1 MKDLNRKYQKCGDL
15 YIKFDDQ
22 GVPEYGFEVRGAQIR
37 KFYNLKNDKEPKK
50 IILPPVSI
58 ARLKSVLDDETLKDI
73 EQEIKERGTTIYT
86 PAIARYIEG
95 YVDIADECFCDLRD
109 KEIIIKTN
117 YPIAF
122 GNEAFN
128 NCQNISFV
136 LPNNQIIYNAHE
148 THNGAFDYEHFDW
161 YLIGSKNLP
170 LKQLQFFGSR
180 FTVLKSDLVAKNAVS
195 TDSEDEGENK

>member
-22 GVPEYGFEVRGAQIR
+22 GVPEYGFAVQGMQIK

-50 IILPPVSI
+50 IILPPISI
-58 ARLKSVLDDETLKDI
+58 ERLKSVLDVEKLKEI
-73 EQEIKERGTTIYT
+73 KQEINENGATSST
-86 PAIARYIEG
+86 PAIADYLKG
-95 YVDIADECFCDLRD
+95 YVKIADECFCNLRD

-122 GNEAFN
+122 GNKTFN

-136 LPNNQIIYNAHE
+136 LPNNQIIYNVHE

-180 FTVLKSDLVAKNAVS
+180 FTVSKSDLVAKNAVS